1 MKRLPLKSKRLFP
14 APPPFSSPLLPL
26 THASCVV
33 TITSKFA
40 ALLVAQA
47 RVGHRLGEWG
57 RLAARETGMRQL
69 SRFRIETADVPR
81 AVETTAAMVA

>member
-1 MKRLPLKSKRLFP
+1 MSAARSEHAKKAMTMIMSVLSGGGD
-14 APPPFSSPLLPL
+14 
-26 THASCVV
+26 ASCVV